1 MENSPQQY
9 FEGKIKGTLHKGKPG
24 PELIVLLSSE
34 TGPVIVRKPA
44 SSEGNYIPLLA
55 REVRVFYRHIRC
67 RSLLSYRNGKGR
79 KNIT

>member
-34 TGPVIVRKPA
+34 TGPVIV
-44 SSEGNYIPLLA
+44 
-55 REVRVFYRHIRC
+55 
-67 RSLLSYRNGKGR
+67 
-79 KNIT
+79 